1 VPVSS
6 DVVVV
11 VPTYNEAENLE
22 PMVTAIRSHGYRVLV
37 ADDSSPDGTGQ
48 VADDL
53 HAVDDD
59 VQVLHRSEKSG
70 LGRAYGDA
78 FKHLSADESVAIVCQ
93 IDADFSH
100 DPDDLPRLV
109 QAVRDGAGL
118 AIGSRYVAGG
128 STPDWPMHRRFLST
142 GGNVYARTMLGLN
155 VQDCTAGFRAWDA
168 VRLYGLDAGTAE
180 ASGYGFQVE
189 MTRRAVR
196 SGLEIREIPIAFRD
210 REFGESKMGL
220 PIVIEAMWLVT
231 RWGFARIFG
240 R

>member
-1 VPVSS
+1 MPASS

-37 ADDSSPDGTGQ
+37 TDDGSPDGTGHL
-48 VADDL
+48 ADEL
-53 HAVDDD
+53 HTNDQGVE
-59 VQVLHRSEKSG
+59 VLHRAEKSG

-78 FKHLSADESVAIVCQ
+78 FRRLAQDDTVTIVCQ

-100 DPDDLPRLV
+100 DPGDLPRLV
-109 QAVRDGAGL
+109 QQVRDGAGL
-118 AIGSRYVAGG
+118 AIGSRYVKGG
-128 STPDWPMHRRFLST
+128 STPDWPIHRRFLST
-142 GGNVYARTMLGLN
+142 GGNLYARTMLGLG

-168 VRLYGLDAGTAE
+168 SRLYGLRAGTAE

-196 SGLEIREIPIAFRD
+196 AGLDVREVPIAFRD

-220 PIVIEAMWLVT
+220 PIVVEAMWLVT
-231 RWGFARIFG
+231 RWGFARIIG